1 MTTQLIDRRQPS
13 RAAAAGLDIRAHPVL
28 RELSVVRSAYSR
40 AEVKVLLA
48 SPGTIEHREAG
59 GEVVELREALRQ
71 TERSLEERPWTD
83 I

>member
-1 MTTQLIDRRQPS
+1 
-13 RAAAAGLDIRAHPVL
+13 
-28 RELSVVRSAYSR
+28 LSVVQSAYSR

-48 SPGTIEHREAG
+48 SPGTTEHREAG

-71 TERSLEERPWTD
+71 IERSLEERPWTD